1 MCTEKNHELLP
12 EKRYI
17 HKVRSQDGVDMIITM
32 LPSLAALIH
41 TADST
46 LHDNTYKRVYG
57 KWKEWEVVIWDK
69 RLNMSKFVLF
79 TTGHTR
85 SSHSDFC
92 LRGHCSAH
100 LLHS

>member
-1 MCTEKNHELLP
+1 
-12 EKRYI
+12 
-17 HKVRSQDGVDMIITM
+17 MIITM

-69 RLNMSKFVLF
+69 QLNMSKFILF
-79 TTGHTR
+79 TTGPHIWIFALGVTVARIYCTHETR
-85 SSHSDFC
+85 AAF
-92 LRGHCSAH
+92 L
-100 LLHS
+100 

>member
-1 MCTEKNHELLP
+1 
-12 EKRYI
+12 
-17 HKVRSQDGVDMIITM
+17 MIITM

-46 LHDNTYKRVYG
+46 LHDNTYKQVYG